1 MNTTMP
7 ACVTLKPR
15 RARPLLLA
23 LMAWA
28 ASANSAAQTPE
39 ELKSPG
45 VYQIKAPAMY
55 GLGVTGLNVTMAIID
70 TGIMKTHP
78 EFRTRV
84 LTGFNAFDG
93 TTALGW
99 NAAAV
104 QAGTPSADGVFD
116 SVSVYAGQGAD
127 HNLRE
132 LPGLV
137 ISGRLDWDKSY
148 FTALGLG
155 KDRGTLGQSVAS
167 FQSTP
172 FASFRH
178 GYEMVLVQHRGLQG
192 NAELG
197 AAYIV
202 RTPDLQ
208 MGPLGVNFGV
218 GAGLS
223 YALGTPS
230 YEDGQKDDPER
241 RYRLQLLVLFEFEWR
256 MRGFENLSVI
266 TRVHHR
272 SGVYGLVAPQHV
284 GSNFLALGVR
294 YKF

>member
-1 MNTTMP
+1 MRYTRQ
-7 ACVTLKPR
+7 ASAWLV
-15 RARPLLLA
+15 LA
-23 LMAWA
+23 L
-28 ASANSAAQTPE
+28 
-39 ELKSPG
+39 
-45 VYQIKAPAMY
+45 
-55 GLGVTGLNVTMAIID
+55 GL
-70 TGIMKTHP
+70 
-78 EFRTRV
+78 
-84 LTGFNAFDG
+84 
-93 TTALGW
+93 

-132 LPGLV
+132 LPGL
-137 ISGRLDWDKSY
+137 ILTGRLDWDKSY
-148 FTALGLG
+148 FTGLALG
-155 KDRGTLGQSVAS
+155 KDRGTLGQSFKS
-167 FQSTP
+167 LQSTP

-178 GYEMVLVQHRGLQG
+178 GYEVVLVQHRGLQS

-197 AAYIV
+197 AAYML

-208 MGPLGVNFGV
+208 MGPLGVNFAA

-230 YEDGQKDDPER
+230 YEDGPKGDPER
-241 RYRLQLLVLFEFEWR
+241 RYRLQLLALFELELR
-256 MRGFENLSVI
+256 LRGLDNISVI

-272 SGVYGLVAPQHV
+272 SGVYGLIAPQNV
-284 GSNFLALGVR
+284 GSNFLAVGLR